1 MGRIGILGGTF
12 NPPHLGHLALARHAH
27 EALGLDRVF
36 LMPSREP
43 PHKREAPDP
52 GPRHRLAMCRL
63 LVDGDPA
70 LSACN
75 LETRRAGPSYTV
87 ETLRELHSTHPE
99 QALTFIAGSDAVA
112 TLASWREPG
121 ALLELADV
129 AIAARPGADA
139 NEALQAVAA
148 VRSSPRD
155 ASGPLS
161 RDVRV
166 LEIEPLDVSSSVARE
181 RAARGEPIE
190 ALVGQAVADYIAE
203 HGLYGAGAGASGD
216 AGEGRGASAGD
227 GGGTRAAEGG
237 GAGG

>member
-1 MGRIGILGGTF
+1 MVRIGILGGTF

-43 PHKREAPDP
+43 PHKREAADP
-52 GPRHRLAMCRL
+52 GPQHRLAMCRL

-190 ALVGQAVADYIAE
+190 ALVGQAVAHYIAE
-203 HGLYGAGAGASGD
+203 HGLYGAGACASGE

-227 GGGTRAAEGG
+227 GGGTRAGEGG

>member
-1 MGRIGILGGTF
+1 VGRIGILGGTF
-12 NPPHLGHLALARHAH
+12 NPPHLGHRALARHAH

-70 LSACN
+70 LAACG

-87 ETLRELHSTHPE
+87 DTLRELHSTHPQ

-139 NEALQAVAA
+139 DAALHAVAA
-148 VRSSPRD
+148 VRSSPCA
-155 ASGPLS
+155 ASGSPS

-166 LEIEPLDVSSSVARE
+166 LEIEPLDISSSAVRE

-203 HGLYGAGAGASGD
+203 HGLYGAGAEGRASG
-216 AGEGRGASAGD
+216 AAGD
-227 GGGTRAAEGG
+227 GA
-237 GAGG
+237 GADG